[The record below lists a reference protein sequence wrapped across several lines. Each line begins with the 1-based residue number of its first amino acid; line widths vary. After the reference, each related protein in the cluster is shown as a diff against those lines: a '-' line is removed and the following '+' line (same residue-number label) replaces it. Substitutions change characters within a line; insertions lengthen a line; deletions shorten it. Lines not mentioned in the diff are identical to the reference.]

1 MIQFIFIFINSP
13 GDPFTEGFFFMEM
26 GGIYY
31 SICKGIGVL
40 KAEEEESEEP
50 QKAAQREQVESP
62 ALSRPP
68 TRKQQSLVL
77 ASEGSQFREM
87 RVNTPGNPS
96 RVPAGRKTR
105 SPTGGKG
112 SPLRFEG
119 LTCTR
124 NTLSLW
130 RDHSL

>member
-1 MIQFIFIFINSP
+1 
-13 GDPFTEGFFFMEM
+13 M

-68 TRKQQSLVL
+68 SRKLSK
-77 ASEGSQFREM
+77 ASS
-87 RVNTPGNPS
+87 
-96 RVPAGRKTR
+96 
-105 SPTGGKG
+105 SPQKG
-112 SPLRFEG
+112 ASSEK
-119 LTCTR
+119 CV
-124 NTLSLW
+124 
-130 RDHSL
+130 

>member
-1 MIQFIFIFINSP
+1 MIQSIFIFINSP

-62 ALSRPP
+62 ALSRP
-68 TRKQQSLVL
+68 R
-77 ASEGSQFREM
+77 
-87 RVNTPGNPS
+87 PGNS
-96 RVPAGRKTR
+96 KASS
-105 SPTGGKG
+105 SPQKG
-112 SPLRFEG
+112 ASSEK
-119 LTCTR
+119 CA
-124 NTLSLW
+124 
-130 RDHSL
+130 